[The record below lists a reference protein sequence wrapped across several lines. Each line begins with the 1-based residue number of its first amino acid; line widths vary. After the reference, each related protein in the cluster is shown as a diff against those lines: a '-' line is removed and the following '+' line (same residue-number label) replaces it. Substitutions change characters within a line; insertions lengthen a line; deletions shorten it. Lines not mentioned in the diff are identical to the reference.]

1 MDFLGYAALGGLER
15 IVIIVGAVL
24 IGFWGYRL
32 YGKDK
37 KPGLIFMGIAS
48 AILLGALFTTSNHVQ
63 SVSEG
68 IQLANVTRDLD
79 PIPAPVATETPPAEE
94 EAIAEATASEGGEA
108 TPWADQR
115 SPTPDGEITQNT
127 TSDTVADTNS
137 IAAVVPSADAT
148 LDAGDPSVDAGDPS
162 VIDDTSLERSPRLA
176 TGQELGGRIVS
187 VKSANISLE
196 WSNSN

>member
-37 KPGLIFMGIAS
+37 TPGLIFMGIAS

-68 IQLANVTRDLD
+68 IQLANVTRELD

-115 SPTPDGEITQNT
+115 SPTPDGEITENT

-148 LDAGDPSVDAGDPS
+148 LDAGDPSVIDDAS
-162 VIDDTSLERSPRLA
+162 LDDTSLEPSPRLA
-176 TGQELGGRIVS
+176 TGQELGGRIVA

>member
-15 IVIIVGAVL
+15 IVIIAGAIL

-37 KPGLIFMGIAS
+37 TPGLIFMGIAS
-48 AILLGALFTTSNHVQ
+48 AVLLGALFTTGSHVQ

-68 IQLANVTRDLD
+68 IQLANVTRELA
-79 PIPAPVATETPPAEE
+79 PIPAPVAAETPPTEE
-94 EAIAEATASEGGEA
+94 EAIAEATASEAEEA

-115 SPTPDGEITQNT
+115 SPTPDGEITENT
-127 TSDTVADTNS
+127 TSDTVVDTNS
-137 IAAVVPSADAT
+137 TAAVAPNADET
-148 LDAGDPSVDAGDPS
+148 LDASDPS
-162 VIDDTSLERSPRLA
+162 VIDDTSLEPLPRLA